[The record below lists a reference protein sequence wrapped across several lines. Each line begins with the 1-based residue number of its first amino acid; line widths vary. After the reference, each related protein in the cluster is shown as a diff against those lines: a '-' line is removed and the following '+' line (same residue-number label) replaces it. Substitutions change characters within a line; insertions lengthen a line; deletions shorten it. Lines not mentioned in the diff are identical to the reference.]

1 MTLDSVGINFAP
13 SIIRMSNVISLF
25 SMAAAGE
32 FQPVRD
38 DTTGDL
44 FLPASRRPDGTW
56 RKPRRVKEGY
66 VPQEE
71 VPVYESK
78 GKQWAKTQPAY
89 PVGMSPALIAAQAA
103 QNKSGKS
110 EQPLIPGLPP
120 AAQQASKKKKKK
132 AKPETEVKEVTGKL
146 AGFTIQEPNFGVPAP
161 TRAPKEP
168 KPTVAESTAE
178 PPSAADPAKRLKNLK
193 KKLKEIEA
201 LEAKIKSGELK
212 NPDKDQTE
220 KIKRKKDVVKEIK
233 ETEKLI
239 K

>member
-1 MTLDSVGINFAP
+1 
-13 SIIRMSNVISLF
+13 
-25 SMAAAGE
+25 MAANGE

-78 GKQWAKTQPAY
+78 GKQWAKSQPAY
-89 PVGMSPALIAAQAA
+89 PVGMNPALIAGQSAA
-103 QNKSGKS
+103 QNKSKKS
-110 EQPLIPGLPP
+110 DPPLIPGLAP
-120 AAQQASKKKKKK
+120 AAQQAAKKKKKK
-132 AKPETEVKEVTGKL
+132 SKPETEVKEVTGKL
-146 AGFTIQEPNFGVPAP
+146 AGFTIQEPNFGVP
-161 TRAPKEP
+161 TRASKEP
-168 KPTVAESTAE
+168 SATPVESNSGIAV
-178 PPSAADPAKRLKNLK
+178 PSNTSDPAKRLKTLK
-193 KKLKEIEA
+193 KKLKDIET
-201 LEAKIKSGELK
+201 LEAKVKSGELK

-220 KIKRKKDVVKEIK
+220 KIKRKKEVMKEIK
-233 ETEKLI
+233 EIENLI

>member
-1 MTLDSVGINFAP
+1 
-13 SIIRMSNVISLF
+13 
-25 SMAAAGE
+25 MAATGE

-38 DTTGDL
+38 NTTGDL

-78 GKQWAKTQPAY
+78 GKQWAKSLPAY
-89 PVGMSPALIAAQAA
+89 PVGMNPALAAAQSAA
-103 QNKSGKS
+103 QNKSKKGD
-110 EQPLIPGLPP
+110 QPLIPGLPP
-120 AAQQASKKKKKK
+120 AAQQAAKKKKKK
-132 AKPETEVKEVTGKL
+132 SKPEVEVKEVTGKL
-146 AGFTIQEPNFGVPAP
+146 AGFTIQEPNFGAP

-168 KPTVAESTAE
+168 TKTPVESSTAT
-178 PPSAADPAKRLKNLK
+178 PSSATDPAKRLKNLK
-193 KKLKEIEA
+193 KKLKDIEA
-201 LEAKIKSGELK
+201 LEAKVKSGELK

-220 KIKRKKDVVKEIK
+220 KIKRKKEVIKEIK
-233 ETEKLI
+233 EMENLI